1 MEVFSKNFEAD
12 RIKKITE
19 LRPQIKITNSI
30 SSLGLKPAEI
40 IACNLCDI
48 VFIWKLNTKNSQKT
62 MPLKYLA
69 LGDSYTIGESVPKA
83 KSFPYQLAAKLN
95 LAGIEMFPPEIT
107 ATTGWTTDELI
118 KAINEKNL
126 REKFDLVTLL
136 IGVNNQYRG
145 YSKGNYRKE
154 FRDLLKAAL
163 CFADQKKSHVMVI
176 SIPDWGLTPFA
187 LKSGRDIQKVS
198 TQIKAFN
205 LINEQE
211 AIKAHVGYLDISK
224 TSAITATDLSFF
236 SNDGL
241 HPSEKLYDL
250 WADELAKMLSSKF
263 IQAS

>member
-1 MEVFSKNFEAD
+1 
-12 RIKKITE
+12 
-19 LRPQIKITNSI
+19 
-30 SSLGLKPAEI
+30 
-40 IACNLCDI
+40 
-48 VFIWKLNTKNSQKT
+48 
-62 MPLKYLA
+62 
-69 LGDSYTIGESVPKA
+69 
-83 KSFPYQLAAKLN
+83 
-95 LAGIEMFPPEIT
+95 
-107 ATTGWTTDELI
+107 
-118 KAINEKNL
+118 
-126 REKFDLVTLL
+126 
-136 IGVNNQYRG
+136 
-145 YSKGNYRKE
+145 
-154 FRDLLKAAL
+154 
-163 CFADQKKSHVMVI
+163 MVI

-224 TSAITATDLSFF
+224 ISAITATDLSFF